1 MEYTRYA
8 DNFLGWRHEVSS
20 MDTVHTLHI
29 SDIHFDSLHCD
40 VELLKKH
47 LDEIKRKNGHVYIYG
62 DVFDV
67 MGCYG
72 DPRSKFQDVNPK
84 YFDRGEYLNLVVE
97 DAVNFFTPYV
107 KNIRMISEGNHESE
121 IRKRRDVD
129 ILSWFVRSLNDQGG
143 NIAKGFYSG
152 WNELIFENNTKTSA
166 LLTHYHH
173 GKGGNAKRSKGI
185 LNAQLDTMENPDCD
199 FVFRGHTHQKFHDPS
214 NVKYRVNLTNKK
226 ISKKTTHY
234 VQTGSYKDGTGMGIG
249 GWEVQKGFMPSRLGG
264 WFIDFNVLIKGGF
277 IKVSPQVYEAY

>member
-1 MEYTRYA
+1 MEYKRYA
-8 DNFLGWRHEVSS
+8 DNFLGWRHEVAS
-20 MDTVHTLHI
+20 MDTIHTLHI
-29 SDIHFDSLHCD
+29 SDIHFDSMHCD

-47 LDEIKRKNGHVYIYG
+47 LDIIKRKDGHIYIYG

-121 IRKRRDVD
+121 IRRRRDVD
-129 ILSWFVRSLNDQGG
+129 ILSWLVRSLNDQGG

-152 WNELIFENNTKTSA
+152 WNEFVFAQKGRSSSI
-166 LLTHYHH
+166 LTHYHH

-214 NVKYRVNLTNKK
+214 NVKYRVNLTKK
-226 ISKKTTHY
+226 VVKKKTTHY
-234 VQTGSYKDGTGMGIG
+234 IQTGSYKDGTGMGKS

-264 WFIDFNVLIKGGF
+264 WFVDFNVVISNGYMN
-277 IKVSPQVYEAY
+277 VEPQVYEAF